1 MLTQNDLNAKSI
13 KDIYR
18 KYGFDVGAKAVRRM
32 FPYCSE
38 DLKTKLRM
46 WMANAIVE
54 INMDQNA
61 AKEKMAKKLK
71 KLEAKGEAS

>member
-1 MLTQNDLNAKSI
+1 
-13 KDIYR
+13 
-18 KYGFDVGAKAVRRM
+18 M